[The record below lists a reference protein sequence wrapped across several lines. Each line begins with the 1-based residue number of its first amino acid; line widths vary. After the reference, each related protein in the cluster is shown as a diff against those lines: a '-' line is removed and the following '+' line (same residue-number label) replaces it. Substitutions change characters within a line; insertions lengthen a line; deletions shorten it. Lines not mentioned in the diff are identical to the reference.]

1 MISVKEGT
9 TKPMQTPVPDSAR
22 ARHSRWVAVARAM
35 DTRHAILTPLLHF
48 RTPLKT
54 KLHIFLPSCRPSQP
68 DTDAALIHVCHSSA
82 PNSISGIFISAQEWI
97 YSFTAQIAQLFQ
109 ACLHDFQETPF
120 FIWADC
126 ICSGGGTRLLEIG
139 DKTSVHTK
147 ISTSL
152 PQRAYGR

>member
-22 ARHSRWVAVARAM
+22 ARHSRWVGKSNGHR
-35 DTRHAILTPLLHF
+35 TCNSHTPSPFQDPSQDQTAH
-48 RTPLKT
+48 
-54 KLHIFLPSCRPSQP
+54 LPSQLPPFPAR
-68 DTDAALIHVCHSSA
+68 TAALIHLCHSSA
-82 PNSISGIFISAQEWI
+82 HNSISGIFISAQEWI

-120 FIWADC
+120 FFIWADC

-139 DKTSVHTK
+139 DKTSVHTQ

-152 PQRAYGR
+152 PQRPYGR